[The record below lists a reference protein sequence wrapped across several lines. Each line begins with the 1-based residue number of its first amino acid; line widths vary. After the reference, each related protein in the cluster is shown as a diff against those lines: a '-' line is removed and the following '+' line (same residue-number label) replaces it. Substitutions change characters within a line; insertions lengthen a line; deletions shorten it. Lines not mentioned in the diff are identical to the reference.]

1 MDQPRPGQPKGN
13 LVFDSTAINSLTAF
27 ANRITSAMFPP
38 FQDIIALEP
47 GPAIGKEDEQQARA
61 LLQDITKVFHAALHR
76 SNFDVAIGELL
87 LDLGVGTGVMMFL
100 KGTEQNPFN
109 FVPVALPLV
118 ALEAGKWGSVGGI
131 YRDHKIT
138 VEQMKSQWEDIKLP
152 ADWEK
157 KGDDEPET
165 EFTLHD
171 GTYFDDDDERWYYD
185 LWRDDDEAS
194 LLEAVRV
201 FDGAGPW
208 ITPRWTKAAD
218 EVYGRGPLLW
228 ALPDIRTA
236 NRVVEL
242 ILMNGSLAV
251 GGIYTGVSD
260 GVLNPNTARFEP
272 NAIIPVARNQGHPMG
287 ASLMPL
293 EIAADFNIA
302 EQILTDLRFSIK
314 KALFDE
320 DLPPETGAVRSPT
333 EIVARL
339 QRLATNI
346 GPAFGRLK
354 TELVVKIVIRG
365 LQILEGFEMIKFPV
379 KIDGNTVK
387 VKLTSPLAQQ
397 QSLQDIQNVV
407 QAVDLSNVTAGPQA
421 TALGIKIEDLPQW
434 FTKKLNVDTDLVR
447 SNPDREKLMQMVA
460 QMIAQQ
466 GAAGE
471 AAVEAGAGGADQGGG
486 DNVIQGAF

>member
-1 MDQPRPGQPKGN
+1 
-13 LVFDSTAINSLTAF
+13 
-27 ANRITSAMFPP
+27 
-38 FQDIIALEP
+38 
-47 GPAIGKEDEQQARA
+47 
-61 LLQDITKVFHAALHR
+61 
-76 SNFDVAIGELL
+76 
-87 LDLGVGTGVMMFL
+87 
-100 KGTEQNPFN
+100 
-109 FVPVALPLV
+109 
-118 ALEAGKWGSVGGI
+118 
-131 YRDHKIT
+131 
-138 VEQMKSQWEDIKLP
+138 
-152 ADWEK
+152 
-157 KGDDEPET
+157 
-165 EFTLHD
+165 
-171 GTYFDDDDERWYYD
+171 
-185 LWRDDDEAS
+185 
-194 LLEAVRV
+194 
-201 FDGAGPW
+201 
-208 ITPRWTKAAD
+208 
-218 EVYGRGPLLW
+218 
-228 ALPDIRTA
+228 
-236 NRVVEL
+236 
-242 ILMNGSLAV
+242 
-251 GGIYTGVSD
+251 
-260 GVLNPNTARFEP
+260 
-272 NAIIPVARNQGHPMG
+272 MG